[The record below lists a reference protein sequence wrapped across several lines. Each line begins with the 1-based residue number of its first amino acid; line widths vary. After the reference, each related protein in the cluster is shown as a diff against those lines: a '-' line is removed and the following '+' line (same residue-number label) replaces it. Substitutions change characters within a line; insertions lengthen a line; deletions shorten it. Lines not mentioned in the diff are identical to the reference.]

1 LQRYILSIGNQ
12 RNAPQLQRFRTEQK
26 MFTTIIPAQFLGG
39 KIGVTELLLI
49 LIIALIFFGP
59 SKLGDLGKGLG
70 DAIKNFKG
78 AMKDHEN
85 SPSEPAQPT
94 DKK

>member
-1 LQRYILSIGNQ
+1 
-12 RNAPQLQRFRTEQK
+12 
-26 MFTTIIPAQFLGG
+26 MFGG
-39 KIGVTELLLI
+39 KLGVPELLII
-49 LIIALIFFGP
+49 LVIALIFFGP

-78 AMKDHEN
+78 AMKDPHEQDT
-85 SPSEPAQPT
+85 PVPPV

>member
-1 LQRYILSIGNQ
+1 
-12 RNAPQLQRFRTEQK
+12 
-26 MFTTIIPAQFLGG
+26 MLGG
-39 KIGVTELLLI
+39 KIGWMELLII
-49 LIIALIFFGP
+49 LVIALIFFGP

-78 AMKDHEN
+78 AMKEGN
-85 SPSEPAQPT
+85 ETPTTPAPA

>member
-1 LQRYILSIGNQ
+1 
-12 RNAPQLQRFRTEQK
+12 
-26 MFTTIIPAQFLGG
+26 MFGG
-39 KIGVTELLLI
+39 KLGWGELLLI
-49 LIIALIFFGP
+49 ALIALLFFGP

-78 AMKDHEN
+78 AMKEGE
-85 SPSEPAQPT
+85 EPNPNPQPT

>member
-1 LQRYILSIGNQ
+1 MLGTYLY
-12 RNAPQLQRFRTEQK
+12 
-26 MFTTIIPAQFLGG
+26 QFLGG
-39 KIGVTELLLI
+39 KIGVMELLII
-49 LIIALIFFGP
+49 LVIALIFFGP

-78 AMKDHEN
+78 AMKEGEQG
-85 SPSEPAQPT
+85 SSGQTSQPPQQPT

>member
-1 LQRYILSIGNQ
+1 M
-12 RNAPQLQRFRTEQK
+12 FRTIT
-26 MFTTIIPAQFLGG
+26 FAQGLFGGRLGMG
-39 KIGVTELLLI
+39 ELLLI
-49 LIIALIFFGP
+49 LVIALIFFGP

-78 AMKDHEN
+78 AMKEHEN
-85 SPSEPAQPT
+85 PSNEPTTPPA